1 MRDRQEKQAYL
12 ALINMHI
19 TRLTEQCADLTDQAN
34 TLKARK
40 RDAGHINELLFAALS
55 ALISLRS
62 ARSRLVVELDMPE
75 VLIFTDC

>member
-12 ALINMHI
+12 DLVNMHI
-19 TRLTEQCADLTDQAN
+19 ARLVKQCADLTDQVD

-40 RDAGHINELLFAALS
+40 QEAGHLNELFMSTLS

-62 ARSRLVVELDMPE
+62 VRVRLALELDIP
-75 VLIFTDC
+75 DD

>member
-12 ALINMHI
+12 DLVNLHI
-19 TRLTEQCADLTDQAN
+19 ARLVEQCADLTDQFD

-40 RDAGHINELLFAALS
+40 QETGHLDKLFMATLS

-62 ARSRLVVELDMPE
+62 VRVRLALELDTP
-75 VLIFTDC
+75 DS

>member
-12 ALINMHI
+12 DLVNIHIARLI
-19 TRLTEQCADLTDQAN
+19 EQCADLTDQVA

-40 RDAGHINELLFAALS
+40 QETGHLNELLMATLS

-62 ARSRLVVELDMPE
+62 ARARLAPE
-75 VLIFTDC
+75 IDVPDS